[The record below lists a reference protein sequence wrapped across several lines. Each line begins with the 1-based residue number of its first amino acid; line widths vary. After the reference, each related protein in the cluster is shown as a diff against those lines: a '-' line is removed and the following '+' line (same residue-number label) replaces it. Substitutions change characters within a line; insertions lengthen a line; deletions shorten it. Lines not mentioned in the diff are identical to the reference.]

1 MTLSRTLRCAVAAC
15 LLVFFASPARARGT
29 RVALIQP
36 PSQGDELLTETRS
49 RLKFELEAAG
59 FEVDVIEAPESLD
72 ASAQVSSLAVN
83 PSALA
88 AFTIVRAGKGPDAE
102 IWVGD
107 RLTGKIVVRR
117 IAVEATKGSSPTLLA
132 IRAVELLRASLL
144 EATVETEG
152 SRAAEPAVPP
162 DVAKWMGPAR
172 TSGRRL
178 LLQGATVEAGVAAI
192 HSFGGVGPSF
202 APSLRIG
209 YGSASGLATRIHV
222 AGPAISQD
230 LQAAGGS
237 ASVRQELAAAELVY
251 VLGKRDSTFAAI
263 ASLGLGAHHIQVQ
276 GSAAFPN
283 VARKASL
290 WSALAEVG
298 LGGAL
303 RLGSRAAIVLE
314 IHGFTT
320 QPNAEVQIG
329 ESRVGA
335 ITRPTLVASLG
346 GMAAF

>member
-1 MTLSRTLRCAVAAC
+1 M
-15 LLVFFASPARARGT
+15 

-36 PSQGDELLTETRS
+36 ASQGDDLLTETRS
-49 RLKFELEAAG
+49 RLKSELEAAG
-59 FEVDVIEAPESLD
+59 FEVDVIEAAENLD
-72 ASAQVSSLAVN
+72 ASAQVSSLAVD

-144 EATVETEG
+144 EATVETENR
-152 SRAAEPAVPP
+152 RATESPVPP
-162 DVAKWMGPAR
+162 DVAKWMGPTRA
-172 TSGRRL
+172 SARRL
-178 LLQGATVEAGVAAI
+178 LLQGATVEAGVAAL
-192 HSFGGVGPSF
+192 HGFGGIGPGF
-202 APSLRIG
+202 APSVRIG
-209 YGSASGLATRIHV
+209 YGGPSGWAARLNL

-230 LQAAGGS
+230 LQATGGS
-237 ASVRQELAAAELVY
+237 AAVRQELAAAEIVY
-251 VLGKRDSTFAAI
+251 VFGPRDSIFAAI

-276 GSAAFPN
+276 GAGAFPN
-283 VARKASL
+283 VGQKVSL
-290 WSALAEVG
+290 WSALADAG

-314 IHGFTT
+314 LQAFTT
-320 QPNAEVQIG
+320 QPNASVQIG
-329 ESRVGA
+329 ESQAGS
-335 ITRPTLVASLG
+335 ISRPTLIASVG
-346 GMAAF
+346 GLAAF